1 MSAFLADTGLP
12 AQSVRDPVHMVNA
25 QFDAFG
31 AATRGF
37 SSIADGLRAVDVST
51 PFGEAQG
58 AMPGSETE
66 QAALWLGSRLA
77 AMVQVYADD
86 VAGLGDLARATGGTY
101 LDTDIVQAQQ
111 FQQVTR

>member
-1 MSAFLADTGLP
+1 
-12 AQSVRDPVHMVNA
+12 MVNA
-25 QFDAFG
+25 QLDAFG
-31 AATRGF
+31 TAARGF
-37 SSIADGLRAVDVST
+37 SSVADGLRGVDVST

-58 AMPGSETE
+58 ALPGSETE

-86 VAGLGDLARATGGTY
+86 VGGLGDLAQATGGNY
-101 LDTDIVQAQQ
+101 LDTDTVQAQQ